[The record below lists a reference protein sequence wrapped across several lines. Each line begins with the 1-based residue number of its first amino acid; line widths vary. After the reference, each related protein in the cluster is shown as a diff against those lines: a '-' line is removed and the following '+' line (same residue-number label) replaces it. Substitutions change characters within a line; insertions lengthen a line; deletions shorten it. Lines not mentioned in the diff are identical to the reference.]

1 MSGLPDDTCLQC
13 EQSRAEVK
21 ANDTICG
28 IEGGYEYVELE
39 QEWPRHH
46 WRDWSDKE
54 LAITDLLPERYAE
67 YRRAR
72 SVDIQYAACEDTKT
86 GHRPLEETPCR
97 DDYFWGMV
105 EGQCKD
111 CGVKGVAA

>member
-1 MSGLPDDTCLQC
+1 MSGLPVDTCLQC

-39 QEWPRHH
+39 AEWPRHH
-46 WRDWSDKE
+46 WRDWSNAE
-54 LAITDLLPERYAE
+54 LDVMAWIKPERYSD

-72 SVDIQYAACEDTKT
+72 LADLQYAHCEDTIR
-86 GHRPLEETPCR
+86 GHKPLLEAPDK
-97 DDYFWGMV
+97 DDYFWGMKK
-105 EGQCKD
+105 GQCVE
-111 CGVKGVAA
+111 CGATVSN